1 MTVAPAKLVTRR
13 EGTREVPPSRK
24 REELTGR
31 ALEGYWLQEFYVLRP
46 DAPLSSSSFCLYT
59 KLDSLVAPLHPH
71 RHIATTLHSPSLHCT
86 SLHCTSS
93 CCNIA
98 TACATIIPTDI
109 QTISS
114 IPDGPPT
121 TDSTT
126 GLRAIPT
133 PDPHYGSNFVSAG
146 IAPHHEEPAVI
157 PEAASSITIELE
169 QSPFT
174 PHCKPPFSSPPR
186 LLLLLCSLFT
196 ISLSP
201 HSKLRSACRPPILM
215 LLDAVC

>member
-1 MTVAPAKLVTRR
+1 MSFVQTR
-13 EGTREVPPSRK
+13 
-24 REELTGR
+24 
-31 ALEGYWLQEFYVLRP
+31 
-46 DAPLSSSSFCLYT
+46 LSSSSFCLYT
-59 KLDSLVAPLHPH
+59 KLDSLSRRSSSPPSPH
-71 RHIATTLHSPSLHCT
+71 RHYIYTSHHCT
-86 SLHCTSS
+86 ALHFTALLPAATSPPS
-93 CCNIA
+93 VPPLYRPTYRRYLLFPTARPRPIA
-98 TACATIIPTDI
+98 RLAFARY
-109 QTISS
+109 QH
-114 IPDGPPT
+114 
-121 TDSTT
+121 
-126 GLRAIPT
+126 

-157 PEAASSITIELE
+157 LEAASSITIELE

-201 HSKLRSACRPPILM
+201 HSKPRSACHPPILM

>member
-1 MTVAPAKLVTRR
+1 MAPAKLVTRR

-46 DAPLSSSSFCLYT
+46 DAPLQLQLLPLHQARLSRRSSSPPS
-59 KLDSLVAPLHPH
+59 PH
-71 RHIATTLHSPSLHCT
+71 RHYIYTSHHCT
-86 SLHCTSS
+86 ALHFTALLPAATSPPPVPPLYRPTYRRYLLFPTARPRP
-93 CCNIA
+93 IA
-98 TACATIIPTDI
+98 RLAFARY
-109 QTISS
+109 QH
-114 IPDGPPT
+114 
-121 TDSTT
+121 
-126 GLRAIPT
+126 

-201 HSKLRSACRPPILM
+201 HSKPRSACHLPILM

>member
-1 MTVAPAKLVTRR
+1 MSFVQTRLSPAPAFAFT
-13 EGTREVPPSRK
+13 PSS
-24 REELTGR
+24 T
-31 ALEGYWLQEFYVLRP
+31 
-46 DAPLSSSSFCLYT
+46 LSSLLFIPIATS
-59 KLDSLVAPLHPH
+59 PLH
-71 RHIATTLHSPSLHCT
+71 LHFPSLHCT
-86 SLHCTSS
+86 SLHCTS

-98 TACATIIPTDI
+98 AACATIIPTDI

-133 PDPHYGSNFVSAG
+133 PRSALREQLRFRRYRPAPRGTSCDPGSCIFDNHRA
-146 IAPHHEEPAVI
+146 
-157 PEAASSITIELE
+157 LE

-201 HSKLRSACRPPILM
+201 HSKPRSACHPRF
-215 LLDAVC
+215 

>member
-1 MTVAPAKLVTRR
+1 MSFVQTR
-13 EGTREVPPSRK
+13 
-24 REELTGR
+24 
-31 ALEGYWLQEFYVLRP
+31 
-46 DAPLSSSSFCLYT
+46 LSSSSFCLYT

-71 RHIATTLHSPSLHCT
+71 RHIATTSTLPITALHFT

-98 TACATIIPTDI
+98 AACATIIPTDI

-133 PDPHYGSNFVSAG
+133 PRSALREQLRFRRYRPAPRGTSCDPGSCIFDNHRA
-146 IAPHHEEPAVI
+146 
-157 PEAASSITIELE
+157 LE

-201 HSKLRSACRPPILM
+201 HSKPRSACHPRF
-215 LLDAVC
+215 

>member
-31 ALEGYWLQEFYVLRP
+31 ALEGYWLLATGSRYSMSFVQTR
-46 DAPLSSSSFCLYT
+46 LSSSSFCLYT
-59 KLDSLVAPLHPH
+59 KLDSLVASLHPH
-71 RHIATTLHSPSLHCT
+71 RHIATTSTLPITALHFT
-86 SLHCTSS
+86 SLCTALLPAATSPPPVPPLYRPTYRRYLLFPTARPRP
-93 CCNIA
+93 IA
-98 TACATIIPTDI
+98 RLAFARY
-109 QTISS
+109 QH
-114 IPDGPPT
+114 
-121 TDSTT
+121 
-126 GLRAIPT
+126 

-157 PEAASSITIELE
+157 LEAASSITIELE

-201 HSKLRSACRPPILM
+201 HSKPRSACHPRF
-215 LLDAVC
+215 

>member
-46 DAPLSSSSFCLYT
+46 DAPLQLQ
-59 KLDSLVAPLHPH
+59 LLPLHQARLSLSSLLFTP
-71 RHIATTLHSPSLHCT
+71 IATSPLHLHFPSLHCT
-86 SLHCTSS
+86 SLHCTALLPAATSPPPVPPLYRPTYRRYLLFPTARPRP
-93 CCNIA
+93 IA
-98 TACATIIPTDI
+98 RLAFARY
-109 QTISS
+109 QH
-114 IPDGPPT
+114 
-121 TDSTT
+121 
-126 GLRAIPT
+126 

-157 PEAASSITIELE
+157 LEAASSITIELE

-186 LLLLLCSLFT
+186 LLLCSLFT

-201 HSKLRSACRPPILM
+201 HSKPRSACHPRF
-215 LLDAVC
+215 